1 MVAELLSILI
11 KHNGIEGLT
20 VLDRH
25 SSKVQVQSLLPFALT
40 VQYRYIG
47 ILVRISESGFK

>member
-11 KHNGIEGLT
+11 KNNGIEGLT

-40 VQYRYIG
+40 VHYI
-47 ILVRISESGFK
+47 VRISESGFNRVK

>member
-1 MVAELLSILI
+1 LI
-11 KHNGIEGLT
+11 KNNGIEGLT

-40 VQYRYIG
+40 VQYRYIE